1 MKDTAS
7 YFRPEVLNR
16 IASLELRARH
26 VVEGFLSGLHRSP
39 YKGFSVEF
47 ADRREYVP
55 GDDVRHMDW
64 RFYAK
69 TDRYFVKEYEVET
82 NLRTYL
88 LLDASASMRYPE
100 HGDGRMNKWTY
111 AATVA
116 ASLAYL
122 LVLQQ
127 DGAGL
132 LLFDSAV
139 RSSFPVSSNRA
150 NLMRMVKMIERTEP
164 AEETSMKRLFP
175 YLAERLPKRSVVA
188 VISDLL
194 TDPTELIEGLE
205 RFRFNRHDVIVLHVL
220 DRDELEF
227 PFTDRTEFVGLENAS
242 LELRT
247 DPQALRTAY
256 LERVQAF
263 IAQVRGACLNNNID
277 YALLSTAD
285 GIDVALTSFLAN
297 RMHRTR
303 SRT

>member
-1 MKDTAS
+1 MATAS
-7 YFRPEVLNR
+7 CFQPEVLNR
-16 IASLELRARH
+16 IAALELRARQ
-26 VVEGFLSGLHRSP
+26 VAEGFMAGLHRSP

-69 TDRYFVKEYEVET
+69 TDRFFIKEYEVET

-100 HGDGRMNKWTY
+100 HDDGRMTKWAY

-139 RSSFPVSSNRA
+139 RAQLPVSSSRV
-150 NLMRMVKMIERTEP
+150 NLHRLVELIERTTPGED
-164 AEETSMKRLFP
+164 TSTKRLFA
-175 YLAERLPKRSVVA
+175 YLADRLPRRSMI
-188 VISDLL
+188 VIVSDLL
-194 TDPTELIEGLE
+194 TDPAELIEGLE
-205 RFRFNRHDVIVLHVL
+205 RFRFGRHDVLVLHVL

-227 PFTDRTEFVGLENAS
+227 PFTDRTEFVGLEG
-242 LELRT
+242 LHRELRT
-247 DPQALRTAY
+247 DPQALRQAY
-256 LERVQAF
+256 LERIQAF
-263 IAQVRGACLNNNID
+263 IAQVRGACLNHDID

-285 GIDVALTSFLAN
+285 SLDVSLTRFLAN